1 MNRHKNP
8 NRKRTADKKGFR
20 LTQSIQYSD
29 HALKSMFT
37 AADALLPIDETRRAG
52 TCRLLQHEFRS
63 RTVRPQQDN
72 RLLFVSLLRYT
83 DRHLPCLHLLGCIAM
98 LLMLLTMSLYFPTP
112 QDAGVMVFASMT
124 LPCFLV
130 FFSVFEFRQICF
142 AGMGELSKTCF
153 FHIRQLA
160 ALSMI
165 FSGILNLMAVSAAII
180 LVGRQW
186 KIRLLHLGLYV
197 LVPFLFMQCVCFGC
211 MLLEKIRRHTWL
223 CAAFLLP
230 AAVFCLAAFQRP
242 ALYTESALF
251 FWAAALFAGIVIF
264 AGEMKLLFAKLDKG
278 EILCTDWN

>member
-1 MNRHKNP
+1 MNN
-8 NRKRTADKKGFR
+8 KKTHR
-20 LTQSIQYSD
+20 LCQMKSD
-29 HALKSMFT
+29 AEDIKALFT
-37 AADALLPIDETRRAG
+37 AADRQLRIDEERREQTLALLQQETRSRAG
-52 TCRLLQHEFRS
+52 RPLSDKLLLS
-63 RTVRPQQDN
+63 G
-72 RLLFVSLLRYT
+72 SLLRYT

-98 LLMLLTMSLYFPTP
+98 LLVLLTMGLYFPTP

-142 AGMGELSKTCF
+142 TGMGELSKTCF
-153 FHIRQLA
+153 FQIRQLA

-165 FSGILNLMAVSAAII
+165 FSGIMNLMAVSAAII

-197 LVPFLFMQCVCFGC
+197 LVPFLFMQCICFGC

-230 AAVFCLAAFQRP
+230 MAVFSLAAFQRP

-278 EILCTDWN
+278 EILCNDWN